1 MDDVL
6 NIRTERTPN
15 PNSLKYVVGRLL
27 LPGGSANFPSAA
39 SAEARSPL
47 ARRIFLVPGVEGVF
61 IGSDFFTLTR
71 QEGVL
76 WPTINEALV
85 PLLEDF
91 FASGDPVLAVRETA
105 QVPMLGD
112 AGVNPVLAAR
122 IQELLDEKI
131 RPAVAQDGGDLV
143 YRGYENGVVY
153 LELHGAC
160 SSCPSSTATLK
171 AGVESMLRLHL
182 PDEVREVQAV

>member
-1 MDDVL
+1 MEDIL

-15 PNSLKYVVGRLL
+15 PNSLKYVLGRLL
-27 LPGGSANFPSAA
+27 LPGGSANFPTAA
-39 SAEARSPL
+39 SAQARSPL

-71 QEGVL
+71 TEGLL
-76 WPTINEALV
+76 WPMINEALV

-91 FASGDPVLAVRETA
+91 FASGDPVLSTRDAVQA
-105 QVPMLGD
+105 PMLGD
-112 AGVNPVLAAR
+112 VSVDPTLAAR

-160 SSCPSSTATLK
+160 SSCPSSSATLK

-182 PDEVREVQAV
+182 PDQVREVQAV

>member
-15 PNSLKYVVGRLL
+15 PNSLKYIVGRLL
-27 LPGGSANFPSAA
+27 LPGGSANFPTAA
-39 SAEARSPL
+39 SAQARSPM
-47 ARRIFLVPGVEGVF
+47 ARRIFLVPGVAGVF

-71 QEGVL
+71 TEGTL

-91 FASGDPVLAVRETA
+91 FASGDPVLSTRDTA
-105 QVPMLGD
+105 QAPMLGD
-112 AGVNPVLAAR
+112 VAVDPTLASR

-160 SSCPSSTATLK
+160 SSCPSSSATLK

-182 PDEVREVQAV
+182 PEHVREVQAV

>member
-1 MDDVL
+1 V
-6 NIRTERTPN
+6 
-15 PNSLKYVVGRLL
+15 
-27 LPGGSANFPSAA
+27 A
-39 SAEARSPL
+39 
-47 ARRIFLVPGVEGVF
+47 GVF

-71 QEGVL
+71 TEGTL

-91 FASGDPVLAVRETA
+91 FASGDPVLSTRDTA
-105 QVPMLGD
+105 QAPMLGD
-112 AGVNPVLAAR
+112 VAVDPTLAAR

-160 SSCPSSTATLK
+160 SSCPSSSATLK

-182 PDEVREVQAV
+182 PEHVREVQAV